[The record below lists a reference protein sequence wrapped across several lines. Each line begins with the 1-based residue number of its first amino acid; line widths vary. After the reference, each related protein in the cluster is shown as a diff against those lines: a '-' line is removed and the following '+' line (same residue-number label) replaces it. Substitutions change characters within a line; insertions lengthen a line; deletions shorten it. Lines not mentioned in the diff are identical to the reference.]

1 MITIKLKRTALWATM
16 TVAIFSMFFF
26 SGTHFALAG
35 GCALEI
41 NSTLT
46 SEADDEIWVDVAVY
60 DVENLDT
67 YRVDVTFDPERM
79 TFLEGHEDNPSAGI
93 LNLLKQ
99 RGGTTAGFLAL
110 EKVQGTVTILNALV
124 GINSAE
130 APEGSGTIALL
141 KFRLLD
147 DAPDNSLTISKVT
160 FLNPGGTDDPVP
172 DTNIKPLALNPTF
185 KIEGYAKD
193 RNDSPLEEVTVQI
206 VGASELT
213 TYSDD
218 NGYYQFTGISE
229 GSYTV
234 SVTKEGYEF
243 QPLSENVLL
252 DSDNPVATIDFNEKF
267 IDKDNDGLEDDWEI
281 QYFGDISRDGTGDY
295 DGDGYTDRDEF
306 SNGTDPAQNET
317 STVEGGVFTADK
329 SGVIEIDW
337 LYDGG
342 MYEGELGIFSLD
354 GMFDLITDRTAFI
367 KESTRRVLSNS
378 TEGYVVLSDSQEG
391 ARFSGSLGEPTDWN
405 RGPYVGAKSFQ
416 FKSADAQ
423 DSDEEDAQNSDEED
437 AQDSDEDAQE
447 TDDGQEG
454 TQFAIAL
461 VPNSTFEQLSQNPE
475 TTVPGKRP
483 LFSLV
488 LSNPFQ
494 GTHLGQVADINGS
507 GNVFVFEDM
516 EVTGSDKDYND
527 LIIRVTGATVDVEPV
542 DTVANQNW
550 HDWRQE
556 TDLGAQIIEHAE
568 TPPIQS
574 QDMSVS
580 VTFDTLTDALM
591 VYDSQDRVCGKEGC
605 YIPGAKFEIDD
616 NGHQHVYLP
625 KVPDDGESSYR
636 LMLRGTMSE
645 TRQLTVKGH
654 QGDTEISSDTKEA
667 VMEAHKI
674 FTSDLTASS
683 SDDSLTIDFG
693 DLKEHTAS
701 DGETPLCYDF
711 DLDGDIDDGDV
722 KNVLSRMGASAGDQD
737 YDPVYDLDDDGS
749 IGLLDLMTIRNSKF
763 TDVPPPEE

>member
-26 SGTHFALAG
+26 LGTHSALAG

-60 DVENLDT
+60 DVKNLDT

-79 TFLEGHEDNPSAGI
+79 TFIEGYEDNPSAGI

-110 EKVQGTVTILNALV
+110 EKVQGTVMILNALV

-141 KFRLLD
+141 KFKLLD

-160 FLNPGGTDDPVP
+160 FLNPGGSNDPVP

-185 KIEGYAKD
+185 KIEGYTKD
-193 RNDSPLEEVTVQI
+193 RNDSPLEEVAVQI
-206 VGASELT
+206 VGASEFT

-243 QPLSENVLL
+243 QPLAEDVLL
-252 DSDNPVATIDFNEKF
+252 DSDNPVATINFNEKF
-267 IDKDNDGLEDDWEI
+267 IDEDSDGLEDDWEI

-306 SNGTDPAQNET
+306 NNGTDPAQNET
-317 STVEGGVFTADK
+317 STVEGGVFTAGE
-329 SGVIEIDW
+329 SGLIEIDW

-354 GMFDLITDRTAFI
+354 GMFELITDRIAFI
-367 KESTRRVLSNS
+367 KEAVRRVLSNS
-378 TEGYVVLSDSQEG
+378 TEGYVVLSDPKEG
-391 ARFSGSLGEPTDWN
+391 ARFSGSLGETTDRN
-405 RGPYVGAKSFQ
+405 LGPYVGAKSFQ
-416 FKSADAQ
+416 MSSADAQ
-423 DSDEEDAQNSDEED
+423 DSEDD
-437 AQDSDEDAQE
+437 AQDSDED
-447 TDDGQEG
+447 DDQDSDDDQGWKG
-454 TQFAIAL
+454 AQFAIVL
-461 VPNSTFEQLSQNPE
+461 VPNSTFEQLSSKPE
-475 TTVPGKRP
+475 TTVAGERP

-494 GTHLGQVADINGS
+494 GTHVGQVADINGS

-527 LIIRVTGATVDVEPV
+527 IIIRVTGATVDVEPV

-556 TDLGAQIIEHAE
+556 TDLGEQIIEHAE

-574 QDMSVS
+574 QDMWAS

-625 KVPDDGESSYR
+625 KVPDDGESSYS

-654 QGDTEISSDTKEA
+654 QGDTEISSDTKEVA
-667 VMEAHKI
+667 MEAHKI

-683 SDDSLTIDFG
+683 SDGSLTIDFG
-693 DLKEHTAS
+693 DPKEHIAS
-701 DGETPLCYDF
+701 DGTTPLHYDF

-722 KNVLSRMGASAGDQD
+722 KNVFSRIGASAGDQD

-763 TDVPPPEE
+763 TVPPEE